1 MNKVKAFFKGS
12 GKKIFAIT
20 MAITMLCSMAVAT
33 FATDPTSGEAAV
45 SEMNTAVTGALSDLN
60 VTNLASIIVA
70 GLAIAVPL
78 VLAWFAFRWVYRKAK
93 GGLKSGR

>member
-1 MNKVKAFFKGS
+1 MKKIKKFFKGA
-12 GKKIFAIT
+12 GKKICAIT
-20 MAITMLCSMAVAT
+20 MSITMLLTLGIAT
-33 FATDPTSGEAAV
+33 FAVDDGAV
-45 SEMNTAVTGALSDLN
+45 DTMNTAVSSALADFS
-60 VTNLASIIVA
+60 VANLAKVIVA